1 MREFFELLE
10 KADTNH
16 HYRTA
21 VIIEGEGCGER
32 ILFENDDIIYCDSSF
47 LKEKA
52 ETLCQT
58 EQTSVITL
66 DGRKV
71 YVELAGSQNRMVI
84 CGAGHVAIP
93 IIQIAKLVGF
103 HVTVIDDRSE
113 FTENA
118 LKAGADEVICDG
130 FEAAMDTIKG
140 NDFTYFVI
148 VTRGHR
154 YDNDCL
160 RSALK
165 KKYAYLGMMGSSRR
179 VAMVKND
186 MINEGFDPE
195 AVAGIHSP
203 IGLAIGSDTP
213 EEIAVSILAEI
224 IQVKNSRSD
233 IIFPRPILD
242 RILGSHHQEEMAG
255 CRMLCTIVGKQG
267 AAPREVGSRMLYS
280 DRKEQAGTIGGGLM
294 EALVRKK
301 ADEMF
306 AEGKKYRLAHF
317 SLNADVASREGEVC
331 GGDIDV
337 FLEVV

>member
-21 VIIEGEGCGER
+21 VIIDGEGCGER
-32 ILFENDDIIYCDSSF
+32 ILFENDSILYCDSSF
-47 LKEKA
+47 LKSDA

-58 EQTSVITL
+58 QQTSVITL

-93 IIQIAKLVGF
+93 IIKIAKLVGF

-118 LKAGADEVICDG
+118 LKAGADNVICDG
-130 FEAAMDTIKG
+130 FEAAMDTIEG

-255 CRMLCTIVGKQG
+255 RRMLCTIVNKQG

-280 DRKEQAGTIGGGLM
+280 DQKEQAGTIGGGQM
-294 EALVRKK
+294 EALVRNK

-306 AEGKKYRLAHF
+306 AEGKKYQLAHF
-317 SLNADVASREGEVC
+317 SLNADAASKEGEVC

>member
-21 VIIEGEGCGER
+21 VIIDGEGCGER
-32 ILFENDDIIYCDSSF
+32 ILFENDSIIYCDSSF
-47 LKEKA
+47 LKSES

-58 EQTSVITL
+58 EETTVITL

-71 YVELAGSQNRMVI
+71 YVELAGSENRMVI

-93 IIQIAKLVGF
+93 IIRIAKLVGF

-130 FEAAMDTIKG
+130 FEAALDTVEG

-160 RSALK
+160 RSVLK
-165 KKYAYLGMMGSSRR
+165 KNYAYLGMMGSSRR
-179 VAMVKND
+179 VAMVKNN
-186 MINEGFDPE
+186 MISEGFDPE

-203 IGLAIGSDTP
+203 IGLPIGSDTP

-233 IIFPRPILD
+233 IIFPRPVLD
-242 RILGSHHQEEMAG
+242 RILGSHHQEEMPG
-255 CRMLCTIVGKQG
+255 HRILCTIVSKLG

-280 DRKEQAGTIGGGLM
+280 DRKEQTGTIGGGLM

-306 AEGKKYRLAHF
+306 AEGKKYLLAHF
-317 SLNADVASREGEVC
+317 SLNADAASKEGEVC

-337 FLEVV
+337 FLEEV